1 MSFAS
6 SQRARRATVRLAQP
20 PAAAPDAPYEA
31 PEDRE
36 WDSRVELEVRHQ
48 EVIEAA
54 FDLAEAHARLGDF
67 ERAVEWLDRAATA
80 GGDLPATYRA
90 QRARWARGASGDRRP
105 RA

>member
-6 SQRARRATVRLAQP
+6 SQRARRATARLAQP
-20 PAAAPDAPYEA
+20 PAVVPDAPYES

-36 WDSRVELEVRHQ
+36 WDSRVEREVRHQ
-48 EVIEAA
+48 EVVEAT
-54 FDLAEAHARLGDF
+54 FDRAEAHARLGDF

-90 QRARWARGASGDRRP
+90 QRARWARGAADR
-105 RA
+105 